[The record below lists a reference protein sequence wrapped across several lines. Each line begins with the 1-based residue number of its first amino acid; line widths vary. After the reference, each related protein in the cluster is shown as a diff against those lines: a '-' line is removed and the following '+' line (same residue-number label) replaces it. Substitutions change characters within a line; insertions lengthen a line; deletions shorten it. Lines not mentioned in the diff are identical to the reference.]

1 MKLVKKEA
9 HNVAPA
15 SEKKLGVVTGS
26 PKQFD
31 TQVATDVRPVV
42 RAGLLTL
49 LLGAGGFL
57 VWAGFAPLDQGIT
70 LPGVVNVDSKRKT
83 VQHLRGGIVQEILV
97 HDGDNVKSGQV
108 ILRLNNTQ
116 AKAQLGEVKSQY
128 YSAKAMED
136 RLEAERIHAGTI
148 KFSDEL
154 IQLKEA
160 EPQVASSMMVQEQ
173 LFKTRRE
180 SLRSEISI
188 FNENIAAQNAQIKGL
203 ESLAQ
208 SKSDQL
214 KLVQEELGALR
225 KLFGQGYVPRSRL
238 FDLERAYADIQGTRS
253 EDIGNVGRLKK
264 SIGELR
270 LRIVQRQQEFQK
282 EVETQLSDLQR
293 QSAALKERM
302 IALQDEVVRTE
313 IKAPNSGVVV
323 GLNVHTV
330 GGVIGPGEKIL
341 DIVPQD
347 EQLVVE
353 AQLMP
358 NDITKVHAG
367 LPTDIHFTAF
377 NQKHTP
383 IIEGKVI
390 SVSADRLTDPRTGMP
405 YYISR
410 VVVTQNGM
418 KELREKKLI
427 VQPGMPADVVVR
439 TGERTMLQYLVKP
452 LTDRMSFSLKEE

>member
-9 HNVAPA
+9 QSVAPA
-15 SEKKLGVVTGS
+15 SEKKIGVVPSTA
-26 PKQFD
+26 KQFD

-57 VWAGFAPLDQGIT
+57 LWAGFAPLDQGIT

-83 VQHLRGGIVQEILV
+83 VQHLRGGILQEILV
-97 HDGDNVKSGQV
+97 KEGDAVKAGQV
-108 ILRLNNTQ
+108 LMRLNNTQ
-116 AKAQLGEVKSQY
+116 TNAQLNEVKSQY

-136 RLEAERIHAGTI
+136 RLQAERVHANTV

-154 IQLKEA
+154 VQLKDK
-160 EPQVASSMMVQEQ
+160 EPQVASSIAVQEQ
-173 LFKTRRE
+173 LFKTRRD

-188 FNENIAAQNAQIKGL
+188 FNANIAAQQAQIQGL
-203 ESLAQ
+203 QSLAQ
-208 SKSDQL
+208 SKAEQL
-214 KLVQEELGALR
+214 KLVQEELNALR

-253 EDIGNVGRLKK
+253 EDIGNAGRLQKA
-264 SIGELR
+264 IGELR
-270 LRIVQRQQEFQK
+270 LRIIQRQQEFQK
-282 EVETQLSDLQR
+282 EVETQLSEIQR

-302 IALQDEVVRTE
+302 IALQDEVLRTE
-313 IKAPNSGVVV
+313 IKAPNSGIVV

-330 GGVIGPGEKIL
+330 GGVIAPGEKIL

-347 EQLVVE
+347 EQLVIE

-383 IIEGKVI
+383 IVEGKVVN
-390 SVSADRLTDPRTGMP
+390 VSADRLTDPRTGMP
-405 YYISR
+405 YYVSR
-410 VVVTQNGM
+410 VIVTQNGM
-418 KELREKKLI
+418 KELRDKKLV
-427 VQPGMPADVVVR
+427 VQAGMPADVVVR

>member
-452 LTDRMSFSLKEE
+452 LIDRMSFSLKEE

>member
-1 MKLVKKEA
+1 M
-9 HNVAPA
+9 
-15 SEKKLGVVTGS
+15 
-26 PKQFD
+26 
-31 TQVATDVRPVV
+31 V